1 MTSPVLQQQINFDLA
16 QLASEFPP
24 VWRHSHKQA
33 IYDRVR
39 REGAPLTGTLH
50 YTRWQMSP
58 LPQKMLPHACEV
70 QAEPGFFTYT
80 DSSPGVWHMNF
91 ADPRLFAAYGSPLM
105 AQDEWQVL
113 EHPVLASLREA
124 LIHAEH
130 TALTR
135 QNGISTPVLISNVPR
150 QCSIDLSGAQACGN
164 SSTSSWWRKL
174 FSPPQLAAASRPLYG
189 NAFASATSEE
199 VMRATTIFNQPAPS
213 NIIALA
219 APTGTGAYSIT
230 QITDILQTAL
240 SGFSAAVIE
249 SAHHDVVPAHVSI
262 HTGWWGCGAFG
273 GNRVLMALLQI
284 LAAKMAGVGRLVFH
298 IGSESDRYYLSD
310 ALAFVDLVT
319 AQGAASDVPAI
330 VAETEAL
337 GFHWGQSDGN

>member
-1 MTSPVLQQQINFDLA
+1 MIPPVLQQQLDFDLA
-16 QLASEFPP
+16 QLASDYPP

-33 IYDRVR
+33 IHDLVR
-39 REGAPLTGTLH
+39 REGSELAGIMR

-58 LPQKMLPHACEV
+58 LPHELQLHACDV

-80 DSSPGVWHMNF
+80 DSKPGVWHMNF
-91 ADPRLFAAYGSPLM
+91 ADPRLFAAYGSPVM

-124 LIHAEH
+124 LIYGEH
-130 TALTR
+130 PALTR

-150 QCSIDLSGAQACGN
+150 QCSIDLSGAQACEN
-164 SSTSSWWRKL
+164 TSSSSWWRRL
-174 FSPPQLAAASRPLYG
+174 FSPPQFAAASGPLYG

-199 VMRATTIFNQPAPS
+199 VMRATTILNQSAPS

-219 APTGTGAYSIT
+219 APTGTGAYSNK
-230 QITDILQTAL
+230 QITDILQTAF

-249 SAHHDVVPAHVSI
+249 SARHDVAATGVSI

-273 GNRVLMALLQI
+273 GNRVLMALLQS
-284 LAAKMAGVGRLVFH
+284 LAAKMAGVGRLFFH
-298 IGSESDRYYLSD
+298 IGSERDRYYFSD
-310 ALAFVDLVT
+310 ALSFVDLVT
-319 AQGAASDVPAI
+319 AHGAESDFFAI
-330 VAETEAL
+330 VAEIEAL
-337 GFHWGQSDGN
+337 RFHWGHSDGN